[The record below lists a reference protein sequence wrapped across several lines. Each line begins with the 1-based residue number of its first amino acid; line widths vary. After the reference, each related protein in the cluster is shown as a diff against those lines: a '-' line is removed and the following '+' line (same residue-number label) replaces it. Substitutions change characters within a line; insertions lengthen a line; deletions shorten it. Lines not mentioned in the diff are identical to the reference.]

1 MSDVVNLFKMLFDSS
16 KLPMLLINEQ
26 QVLQANQESLTL
38 FSPNSTVKN
47 RLLNESLDVICAHT
61 EDFLNQLQ
69 ATQTSENSNF
79 EWIFTKVSGEEF
91 RAKVSVVPS
100 DYLNANGF
108 VIQIKPIIKATRVP
122 NIASYQQAFE
132 LSNEAVMIV
141 DTDFVVQ
148 YVNARFETRIG
159 IATTSLIDSSAIELV
174 SKGEEQVVK
183 VDIEN
188 GLDEKN
194 TWCSGLTVSNERIG
208 SNKFKLH
215 FKALFESGLLSGYLV
230 TLIEEPK
237 VEIKTDQSKLHHLAY
252 HDELTGL
259 SNRALFQ
266 QMLEHEINRSHRHNH
281 KFAVLFIDLDRFK
294 QVNDSLGHDAGDKVL
309 CEAAAR
315 LRYVLRKSDVIARR
329 GGDEFVVIL
338 NQLQDSEVVAGVVD
352 KIIREISK
360 PISMGTQEANIGCS
374 VGISMFPDNGVTSDA
389 LLQHADIAM
398 YRAKNQGGKGYF
410 YFSDEMSQEINDQLS
425 LESLLLA
432 GIEKSEFVPFYQP
445 LVDVRTGET
454 TGLECLA
461 RWCPEDKGI
470 LNPIE
475 FLPVL
480 KKMGML
486 HKVFLQI
493 MEKSLTDLCHWKE
506 QYHIDI
512 PLSVNIS
519 SQQFCAQETFE
530 QMASMIKKSGL
541 NPGAVNIDITES
553 TLQENGDCLIEKL
566 RWVQDTGFCVSL
578 DDFGTGYSSV
588 KYLQELPLDTL
599 KIDRSFVRNIEN
611 NPHDKVIIK
620 AIIQLSKTLDI
631 GVTAEGVETEEQKE
645 FLERNDCFSMQG
657 FYFSPAVEAV
667 KIPQLVLAKN
677 LQRAS

>member
-1 MSDVVNLFKMLFDSS
+1 
-16 KLPMLLINEQ
+16 
-26 QVLQANQESLTL
+26 
-38 FSPNSTVKN
+38 
-47 RLLNESLDVICAHT
+47 
-61 EDFLNQLQ
+61 
-69 ATQTSENSNF
+69 
-79 EWIFTKVSGEEF
+79 
-91 RAKVSVVPS
+91 
-100 DYLNANGF
+100 
-108 VIQIKPIIKATRVP
+108 
-122 NIASYQQAFE
+122 
-132 LSNEAVMIV
+132 
-141 DTDFVVQ
+141 
-148 YVNARFETRIG
+148 
-159 IATTSLIDSSAIELV
+159 
-174 SKGEEQVVK
+174 
-183 VDIEN
+183 
-188 GLDEKN
+188 
-194 TWCSGLTVSNERIG
+194 
-208 SNKFKLH
+208 
-215 FKALFESGLLSGYLV
+215 LLSGYLV
-230 TLIEEPK
+230 TLIEEQK
-237 VEIKTDQSKLHHLAY
+237 GEVKADQSKLHHLAY

-259 SNRALFQ
+259 SNRALFR
-266 QMLEHEINRSHRHNH
+266 QMLEHEINRSHRHSH

-294 QVNDSLGHDAGDKVL
+294 QVNDNLGHDAGDKVL
-309 CEAAAR
+309 CEVAER
-315 LRYVLRKSDVIARR
+315 LKYVLRKSDVIARR

-338 NQLQDSEVVAGVVD
+338 NQLQDSDVVAGVVD

-360 PISMGTQEANIGCS
+360 PIRLGTQEANIGCS
-374 VGISMFPDNGVTSDA
+374 VGISLFPDNGVTSDA

-425 LESLLLA
+425 LENMLLA
-432 GIEKSEFVPFYQP
+432 GIEKSEFIPFYQP
-445 LVDVRTGET
+445 IVDVRTGET

-461 RWCPEDKGI
+461 RWYPEEKSI
-470 LNPIE
+470 LSPIE

-493 MEKSLTDLCHWKE
+493 MEKALIDLSHWKE
-506 QYHIDI
+506 HYHIEI

-530 QMASMIKKSGL
+530 QMASMIKQSGL
-541 NPGAVNIDITES
+541 KEGSVNIDITES

-566 RWVQDTGFCVSL
+566 RWVQDTGFCVAL

-631 GVTAEGVETEEQKE
+631 DVTAEGVETEEQKE

-657 FYFSPAVEAV
+657 FFFSPAVEAD
-667 KIPQLVLAKN
+667 KIPQLVLEKN

>member
-26 QVLQANQESLTL
+26 NVLQANQESLNL
-38 FSPNSTVKN
+38 FSKQQYSNT
-47 RLLNESLDVICAHT
+47 SLVDKPLSSICAHT
-61 EDFLNQLQ
+61 EDFLNQIN
-69 ATQTSENSNF
+69 ATQSSENSNF
-79 EWIFTKVSGEEF
+79 EWILTKLDGEEF
-91 RAKVSVVPS
+91 RARVNVVPS
-100 DYLNANGF
+100 EYLNASGF
-108 VIQIKPIIKATRVP
+108 VLQVKPIVRSARVP
-122 NIASYQQAFE
+122 NITSYQQIFE
-132 LSNEAVMIV
+132 LSNEAVLV
-141 DTDFVVQ
+141 TDTEFNIQ
-148 YVNARFETRIG
+148 YVNPRFEARMNVSHE
-159 IATTSLIDSSAIELV
+159 SLIESSVLDMV
-174 SKGEEQVVK
+174 LLDGNPPCGE
-183 VDIEN
+183 DIQG
-188 GLDEKN
+188 GLDEQN
-194 TWCSGLTVSNERIG
+194 TWLGPLNPLVKKSDSVRYQLR
-208 SNKFKLH
+208 
-215 FKALFESGLLSGYLV
+215 FKALFEAGLLSGYLI
-230 TLIEEPK
+230 TLLEEQSKPSQS
-237 VEIKTDQSKLHHLAY
+237 DQSKLHHLAY

-266 QMLEHEINRSHRHNH
+266 QMLEHEINRSHRHGN

-309 CEAAAR
+309 CEVADR
-315 LRYVLRKSDVIARR
+315 LKYILRKSDVIARR

-352 KIIREISK
+352 KLIREISK

-374 VGISMFPDNGVTSDA
+374 VGISLFPDNGETSEA

-398 YRAKNQGGKGYF
+398 YRAKNQGGKSYF

-425 LESLLLA
+425 LENMLRL
-432 GIEKSEFVPFYQP
+432 GIERSEFVPFYQP
-445 LVDVRTGET
+445 ILDVRSGET
-454 TGLECLA
+454 IGLECLA
-461 RWCPEDKGI
+461 RWQPEDKGT

-480 KKMGML
+480 KKMGLL

-493 MEKSLTDLCHWKE
+493 MEKSIADLCHWKE
-506 QYHIDI
+506 QYHIEI

-530 QMASMIKKSGL
+530 QMASMLDKSGL
-541 NPGAVNIDITES
+541 KTGTVNIDITES

-566 RWVQDTGFCVSL
+566 RWVQDTGFCVAL

-599 KIDRSFVRNIEN
+599 KIDRSFIRNIEN

-631 GVTAEGVETEEQKE
+631 EVTAEGVETKEQKE
-645 FLERNDCFSMQG
+645 FLERNDCFLMQG
-657 FYFSPAVEAV
+657 FYFSPAVEAQ
-667 KIPQLVLAKN
+667 KIPQLVLEKN
-677 LQRAS
+677 LRRAS

>member
-16 KLPMLLINEQ
+16 KLSMLLINDQ
-26 QVLQANQESLTL
+26 QILQANQESLTL
-38 FSPNSTVKN
+38 FSPKSKKKK
-47 RLLNESLDVICAHT
+47 SLVDEPLKLICAH
-61 EDFLNQLQ
+61 EDDFLNQLR
-69 ATQTSENSNF
+69 ATQISENSNF
-79 EWIFTKVSGEEF
+79 EWIFTKTDGEEF

-108 VIQIKPIIKATRVP
+108 VIQIKPIIKAARIP

-141 DTDFVVQ
+141 DTDFIVQ
-148 YVNARFETRIG
+148 YVNSRFETRIG
-159 IATTSLIDSSAIELV
+159 LSADSLHDSSALTLV
-174 SKGEEQVVK
+174 NNQKCHFSKLDVET
-183 VDIEN
+183 

-194 TWCSGLTVSNERIG
+194 TWCADLTISNERIG
-208 SNKFKLH
+208 TTKFKLQ
-215 FKALFESGLLSGYLV
+215 FKALFESGLLSGYLA

-237 VEIKTDQSKLHHLAY
+237 SDIKFEQSKLHHLAY

-309 CEAAAR
+309 CEVAER

-374 VGISMFPDNGVTSDA
+374 VGISLFPDNGVSSDA

-410 YFSDEMSQEINDQLS
+410 YFSDEMSQEISDQLN
-425 LESLLLA
+425 LESMLLA
-432 GIEKSEFVPFYQP
+432 GIENSEFVPFYQP
-445 LVDVRTGET
+445 IVDVRTGET

-486 HKVFLQI
+486 HQVFLQI
-493 MEKSLTDLCHWKE
+493 MEKSLVDLCNWKE

-530 QMASMIKKSGL
+530 QMAAMIRKSGL
-541 NPGAVNIDITES
+541 KEGAVNIDITES
-553 TLQENGDCLIEKL
+553 TLQENGNCLIEKL

-599 KIDRSFVRNIEN
+599 KIDRSFIRNIEN

-657 FYFSPAVEAV
+657 FYFSPAVEAE
-667 KIPQLVLAKN
+667 KIPQLVIEKH